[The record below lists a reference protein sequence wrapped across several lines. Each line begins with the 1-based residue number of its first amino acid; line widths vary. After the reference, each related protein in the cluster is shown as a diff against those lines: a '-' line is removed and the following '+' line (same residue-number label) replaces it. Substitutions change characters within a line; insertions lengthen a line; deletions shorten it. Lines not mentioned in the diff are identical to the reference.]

1 MRTVLGLS
9 VWSLA
14 GTAVLAIYSLILV
27 GYILHLVGPERFAPW
42 AAAAA
47 LVGYLALLDTGL
59 SSTTTRDASQAAAG
73 NAESVRRV
81 QAAGALFAGLAVFAS
96 AVGILGSFLI
106 PVVLG
111 LSGPPAGTATLVALI
126 LVGDF
131 TIVLAT
137 AGWIAVLRGLQ
148 RYDLIFVGYLVHAV
162 VGTILT
168 LALTGPFGMPGAAL
182 AQVGG
187 RIASRSV
194 FGFLVARQAP
204 WFDLLPR
211 PVERSRIRAL
221 WSFSLPIFGLQLA
234 TQIGVGTDVVVVG
247 LTAGA
252 VAVGLYAAGSQL
264 ARNVSLFIGPI
275 LSVMLP
281 VLSRAAADPGA
292 RASRQLPTFV
302 VMGGIVGGAVFGG
315 LILEA
320 VPIVDLWTGRQP
332 QLTIDVLRI
341 YAAAFI
347 LVTPVQLLV
356 IALIAAGRHGLIGAI
371 VLGNSVVNLCLSA
384 ILAVLIGPV
393 GVAIGTLV
401 VVSFD
406 NGIVI
411 PYVAARRL
419 GFSHR
424 TIYGAVSLGI
434 GIGLLIVG
442 SSQLIP
448 VDGVAGLAVRVA
460 WCGLLTAVALALAW
474 KGQVLGRS
482 LEASAAG
489 RA

>member
-1 MRTVLGLS
+1 
-9 VWSLA
+9 
-14 GTAVLAIYSLILV
+14 
-27 GYILHLVGPERFAPW
+27 
-42 AAAAA
+42 
-47 LVGYLALLDTGL
+47 
-59 SSTTTRDASQAAAG
+59 
-73 NAESVRRV
+73 
-81 QAAGALFAGLAVFAS
+81 
-96 AVGILGSFLI
+96 
-106 PVVLG
+106 
-111 LSGPPAGTATLVALI
+111 
-126 LVGDF
+126 
-131 TIVLAT
+131 
-137 AGWIAVLRGLQ
+137 
-148 RYDLIFVGYLVHAV
+148 
-162 VGTILT
+162 
-168 LALTGPFGMPGAAL
+168 
-182 AQVGG
+182 
-187 RIASRSV
+187 
-194 FGFLVARQAP
+194 
-204 WFDLLPR
+204 
-211 PVERSRIRAL
+211 
-221 WSFSLPIFGLQLA
+221 
-234 TQIGVGTDVVVVG
+234 
-247 LTAGA
+247 
-252 VAVGLYAAGSQL
+252 
-264 ARNVSLFIGPI
+264 
-275 LSVMLP
+275 
-281 VLSRAAADPGA
+281 
-292 RASRQLPTFV
+292 
-302 VMGGIVGGAVFGG
+302 MGGIVGGAVFGG

-424 TIYGAVSLGI
+424 TIYGAVALGI

-448 VDGVAGLAVRVA
+448 VEGVAGLAVRVA
-460 WCGLLTAVALALAW
+460 WCGLLTAAALALAW
-474 KGQVLGRS
+474 RGQVLGHS
-482 LEASAAG
+482 LEATAAG